1 MNAWQHVPNIRYC
14 NFYVNDLTT
23 DTIPAITSSI
33 SAIYTS
39 PETNNP
45 IKNNGKIMIVSKTF
59 KIPQDALKANRI
71 NFPNTANIKIINNAV
86 NIVFS
91 PYHADFS
98 YSD

>member
-1 MNAWQHVPNIRYC
+1 
-14 NFYVNDLTT
+14 
-23 DTIPAITSSI
+23 
-33 SAIYTS
+33 
-39 PETNNP
+39 
-45 IKNNGKIMIVSKTF
+45 MIVSKTF

-86 NIVFS
+86 NVVFS